1 MDVGCRMVQRQRVV
15 PRPRRSAHVPS
26 RHGRR
31 GPRVSARAHPDR
43 VVTDRRSRDDID
55 DVVHQRHRLGV
66 MVVLA
71 EAKRADFAY
80 LKKVL
85 ELTDGNLGRHL
96 QVLEKAGY
104 VELDKVFEAGK
115 PRTWVTLTKSGRSAL
130 SDELDTMERFI
141 RRVRKR

>member
-1 MDVGCRMVQRQRVV
+1 M
-15 PRPRRSAHVPS
+15 
-26 RHGRR
+26 
-31 GPRVSARAHPDR
+31 
-43 VVTDRRSRDDID
+43 TDRRSRDDID
-55 DVVHQRHRLGV
+55 DVVHQRNRLGV

-104 VELDKVFEAGK
+104 VELDKVFEEGK
-115 PRTWVTLTKSGRSAL
+115 PRTWVTLTKRGRSAL

>member
-1 MDVGCRMVQRQRVV
+1 
-15 PRPRRSAHVPS
+15 
-26 RHGRR
+26 
-31 GPRVSARAHPDR
+31 
-43 VVTDRRSRDDID
+43 VTDRRSRDDID

-104 VELDKVFEAGK
+104 VELDKVFENGK
-115 PRTWVTLTKSGRSAL
+115 PRTWVTLTRSGRSAL

>member
-1 MDVGCRMVQRQRVV
+1 M
-15 PRPRRSAHVPS
+15 
-26 RHGRR
+26 
-31 GPRVSARAHPDR
+31 
-43 VVTDRRSRDDID
+43 TDRRSRDDID

-96 QVLEKAGY
+96 QVLENAGY
-104 VELDKVFEAGK
+104 VELDKVFEDGK
-115 PRTWVTLTKSGRSAL
+115 PRTWVTLTRSGRSAL

>member
-1 MDVGCRMVQRQRVV
+1 M
-15 PRPRRSAHVPS
+15 
-26 RHGRR
+26 
-31 GPRVSARAHPDR
+31 
-43 VVTDRRSRDDID
+43 TDRRSRDDID

-104 VELDKVFEAGK
+104 VELDKVFENGK
-115 PRTWVTLTKSGRSAL
+115 PRTWVTLTRSGRSAL

>member
-1 MDVGCRMVQRQRVV
+1 
-15 PRPRRSAHVPS
+15 
-26 RHGRR
+26 
-31 GPRVSARAHPDR
+31 
-43 VVTDRRSRDDID
+43 
-55 DVVHQRHRLGV
+55 

-104 VELDKVFEAGK
+104 VELDKVFENGK
-115 PRTWVTLTKSGRSAL
+115 PRTWVTLTRSGRSAL

>member
-1 MDVGCRMVQRQRVV
+1 M
-15 PRPRRSAHVPS
+15 
-26 RHGRR
+26 
-31 GPRVSARAHPDR
+31 
-43 VVTDRRSRDDID
+43 TDRRSRDDID

-96 QVLEKAGY
+96 QVLEKAGF
-104 VELDKVFEAGK
+104 VELDKVFENGK
-115 PRTWVTLTKSGRSAL
+115 PRTWVTLTRSGRSAL

>member
-1 MDVGCRMVQRQRVV
+1 
-15 PRPRRSAHVPS
+15 
-26 RHGRR
+26 
-31 GPRVSARAHPDR
+31 
-43 VVTDRRSRDDID
+43 VTDRRSRDDID

-71 EAKRADFAY
+71 EAKRADFTY

-104 VELDKVFEAGK
+104 VELDKVFEEGK

>member
-1 MDVGCRMVQRQRVV
+1 M
-15 PRPRRSAHVPS
+15 
-26 RHGRR
+26 
-31 GPRVSARAHPDR
+31 
-43 VVTDRRSRDDID
+43 TNRRSRDDID

-71 EAKRADFAY
+71 EAKRADFSY

-104 VELDKVFEAGK
+104 VELDKVFEQGK

>member
-1 MDVGCRMVQRQRVV
+1 M
-15 PRPRRSAHVPS
+15 
-26 RHGRR
+26 
-31 GPRVSARAHPDR
+31 
-43 VVTDRRSRDDID
+43 TDRQSRDDID

-141 RRVRKR
+141 QRVRKR

>member
-1 MDVGCRMVQRQRVV
+1 M
-15 PRPRRSAHVPS
+15 
-26 RHGRR
+26 
-31 GPRVSARAHPDR
+31 
-43 VVTDRRSRDDID
+43 TDRRSRDDID

-104 VELDKVFEAGK
+104 VELDKVFEEGK
-115 PRTWVTLTKSGRSAL
+115 PRTWVTLTRSGRSAL